1 MDPIVRSASQRK
13 SLLYGAFVAEWM
25 GDALHGDSLNWHE
38 LHFVVVGISCNRYL
52 CWECAY
58 NNTLQN
64 TLSEIMR

>member
-38 LHFVVVGISCNRYL
+38 LHFVVVGILATDICVGNARTI
-52 CWECAY
+52 
-58 NNTLQN
+58 TLYKIHFRK
-64 TLSEIMR
+64 L